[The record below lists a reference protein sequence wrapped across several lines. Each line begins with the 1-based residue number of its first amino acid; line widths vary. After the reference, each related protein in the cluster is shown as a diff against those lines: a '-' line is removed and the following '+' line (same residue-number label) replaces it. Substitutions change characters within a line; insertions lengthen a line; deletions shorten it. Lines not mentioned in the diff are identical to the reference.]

1 MDKLYTSS
9 NYAMLM
15 GSTPETNSGRLKRL
29 VEIIAI
35 TEKVSRYLPIIVF
48 VYTGLTLI
56 FAVISILER
65 NIISGIILCFF
76 AGFGLYLTIRIVLIR
91 RRWRRDSQTYTTTSQ
106 K

>member
-1 MDKLYTSS
+1 
-9 NYAMLM
+9 M
-15 GSTPETNSGRLKRL
+15 GSTPKTNSGRLKLL

-48 VYTGLTLI
+48 AYTGLTLI
-56 FAVISILER
+56 LAIINILGY
-65 NIISGIILCFF
+65 NIILGIILCFF

-91 RRWRRDSQTYTTTSQ
+91 RRWRQDSRIYATPQ